1 MPNPILFI
9 AGGAFDLAGIIG
21 ILLTHFGLVPG
32 FLVISPILFA
42 TGISLWLAGAGLQ
55 HPVVIIA
62 FFAAAAVFLEL
73 TVYFN
78 FLGLGGV
85 I

>member
-9 AGGAFDLAGIIG
+9 AGGVFDAAAIVG
-21 ILLTHFGLVPG
+21 ILLTHFGIVPG

-42 TGISLWLAGAGLQ
+42 TGVTLWLTGAGLT
-55 HPVVIIA
+55 HPVVIIGM
-62 FFAAAAVFLEL
+62 FATAAVFLEL
-73 TVYFN
+73 VVYFN

-85 I
+85 L